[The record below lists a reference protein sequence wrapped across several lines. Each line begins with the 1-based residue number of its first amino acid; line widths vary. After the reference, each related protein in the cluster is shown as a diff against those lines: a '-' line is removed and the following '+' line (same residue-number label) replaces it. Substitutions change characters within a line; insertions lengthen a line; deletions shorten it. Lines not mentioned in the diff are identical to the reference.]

1 MIWDIVLG
9 CVIILTFVFIL
20 MYVCFMSMLN
30 STPLSFKELNK
41 LFWVFFKEYMF
52 NIKD

>member
-9 CVIILTFVFIL
+9 CVFTITVIFML
-20 MYVCFMSMLN
+20 MYVCFMSMLI
-30 STPLSFKELNK
+30 STPLSFKELNR
-41 LFWVFFKEYMF
+41 LFWVFFKEYVF